1 MRKLSKFAAPLVA
14 LALVA
19 AACGGDDDDDTTDP
33 GTAAPAATEAEPA
46 PEPTEA
52 EAPEETTPEATTAEG
67 TEAPEPET
75 TEPETTTPPAGSIA
89 GIEEGEAI
97 EVGLIADLTGAFA
110 GLVTEIAAA
119 HEVFWDDVNEQGG
132 IAGHPVNLTV
142 VDAGY
147 DVART
152 LELYEGLREDVDIIT
167 MSTGSP
173 HTAAIAPML
182 NEDNLVTTPLSWYS
196 GWAFGEVGQNVYE
209 TYTNYC
215 IESMNGIEFLAGE
228 NDITKVAVLSFP
240 GEYGQDGAAGAKK
253 AIEALGLE
261 LVYDGEGLITPPS
274 ADNPNPDQSAV
285 ISGLV
290 SSGAEMVWFTG
301 NPATLGAIMGGAISQ
316 GFSGVWSGN
325 SPSYSYKML
334 AVEQLAPLL
343 AEYYFPSSY
352 IVPWGA
358 DVPGMAEVVEKMS
371 AARPDL
377 PVSDVYVLAWTEG
390 GWAKAVLEA
399 AAAAGDLSREGIAE
413 AAKTVEVNFQGL
425 APDQNWIGDPNDFVV
440 RESFI
445 YDIDLDVY
453 DPVLLGDGGGATGNV
468 ILAGPYVGDVAAE
481 FDFTEPCFVSG

>member
-1 MRKLSKFAAPLVA
+1 MRQLRKFAAPMVA

-19 AACGGDDDDDTTDP
+19 AACGGDDDDGGGTDP
-33 GTAAPAATEAEPA
+33 TSPPATDAPAPTDAPDEPDDTDG
-46 PEPTEA
+46 PDD
-52 EAPEETTPEATTAEG
+52 

-75 TEPETTTPPAGSIA
+75 PDETPPPADSIA
-89 GIEEGEAI
+89 GIEPGEAI
-97 EVGLIADLTGAFA
+97 EVSMIADLTGAFA

-119 HEVFWDDVNEQGG
+119 HEVFWDDVNAQGG

-147 DVART
+147 GVAKT
-152 LELYEGLREDVDIIT
+152 IELYEGLRQTTDIIT

-173 HTAAIAPML
+173 HTAAIASML
-182 NEDNLVTTPLSWYS
+182 VEDNLVTTPLSWYS
-196 GWAFGEVGQNVYE
+196 GWAFGETGQNVFE

-215 IESMNGIEFLAGE
+215 FESMNAVEYLADA
-228 NDITKVAVLSFP
+228 NDFTKVAVLSFP
-240 GEYGQDGAAGAKK
+240 GEYGQDGAAGAKI
-253 AIEALGLE
+253 AIDALGLE
-261 LVYDGEGLITPPS
+261 LVYDGEGLVTPPS
-274 ADNPNPDQSAV
+274 GDNPNPDQSAV
-285 ISGLV
+285 IAGLV

-301 NPATLGAIMGGAISQ
+301 NPATLGAIMGGAVAQ
-316 GFSGVWSGN
+316 GFTGVWSGN

-343 AEYYFPSSY
+343 GEFYYPSSY

-377 PVSDVYVLAWTEG
+377 PVSDVYILAWTEG
-390 GWAKAVLEA
+390 GWTKAVLEA
-399 AAAAGDLSREGIAE
+399 AAAAGDLSREGIL
-413 AAKTVEVNFQGL
+413 AAAQTVEVNFNGL
-425 APDQNWIGDPNDFVV
+425 APDQNWVGDPNDFAV
-440 RESFI
+440 RESYI

-453 DPVLLGDGGGATGNV
+453 DPVLLGAGGGATGNV
-468 ILAGPYVGDVAAE
+468 ILAGPYVGTVAAE

>member
-1 MRKLSKFAAPLVA
+1 MKRLSKFAAPMVA

-19 AACGGDDDDDTTDP
+19 AACGGDDDDDTTDAATDAP
-33 GTAAPAATEAEPA
+33 APTEAAPAPDTTEAATPDETQPEETTGEGTMA
-46 PEPTEA
+46 PEPTE
-52 EAPEETTPEATTAEG
+52 PEGTTPA
-67 TEAPEPET
+67 
-75 TEPETTTPPAGSIA
+75 AGSIV

-97 EVGLIADLTGAFA
+97 EVAMIADLTGAFA

-152 LELYEGLREDVDIIT
+152 LELYEGLREDTDIIT

-215 IESMNGIEFLAGE
+215 IESMNGIEYLTTA
-228 NDITKVAVLSFP
+228 NDVTKVAVLSFP

-301 NPATLGAIMGGAISQ
+301 NPATLGAIMGGAVAQ
-316 GFSGVWSGN
+316 GYSGIWSGN

-334 AVEQLAPLL
+334 AVEQLQPLL
-343 AEYYFPSSY
+343 GEYYFPSSY

-399 AAAAGDLSREGIAE
+399 AAASGDLSRDGISE
-413 AAKTVEVNFQGL
+413 AAKSVEVDFQGL
-425 APDQNWIGDPNDFVV
+425 APNQNWVGDPNDFVV

-445 YDIDLDVY
+445 YDIDLDLY

-468 ILAGPYVGDVAAE
+468 ILEGPYTGEVAAN
-481 FDFTEPCFVSG
+481 FDFQEPCFVSG

>member
-1 MRKLSKFAAPLVA
+1 MRKVKLGAPLLA

-19 AACGGDDDDDTTDP
+19 AACGGDDDDSADSPSPTQAPPATS
-33 GTAAPAATEAEPA
+33 GT
-46 PEPTEA
+46 
-52 EAPEETTPEATTAEG
+52 PEETTPEEPEATTPE
-67 TEAPEPET
+67 EPEAT
-75 TEPETTTPPAGSIA
+75 TPQTPEEPEETTPPAGSIV
-89 GIEEGEAI
+89 GIGEGEAI

-119 HEVFWDDVNEQGG
+119 HEVFWDDVNANGG

-142 VDAGY
+142 LDAGY
-147 DVART
+147 DIART
-152 LELYEGLREDVDIIT
+152 QEVYEQLRQNTDIIT

-173 HTAAIAPML
+173 HTASIAPLL
-182 NEDNLVTTPLSWYS
+182 NEDNIVTTPLSWYS

-215 IESMNGIEFLAGE
+215 IESMNGIEYLTTA
-228 NDITKVAVLSFP
+228 NNVTKVAVLSFP
-240 GEYGQDGAAGAKK
+240 GEYGQDGAQGAKK

-261 LVYDGEGLITPPS
+261 LAFDGEGLVTPPS

-290 SSGAEMVWFTG
+290 GSGAEMVWFTG
-301 NPATLGAIMGGAISQ
+301 NPATLGAIMGGAVAQ
-316 GFSGVWSGN
+316 GFTGIWSGN

-334 AVEQLAPLL
+334 AVEQLQPLL
-343 AEYYFPSSY
+343 GEYYYPSSY

-377 PVSDVYVLAWTEG
+377 PVSDVYILAWTEG

-413 AAKTVEVNFQGL
+413 AAKTVEVDFQGL
-425 APDQNWIGDPNDFVV
+425 APSQNWVGDPNDFVV
-440 RESFI
+440 RESYI

-468 ILAGPYVGDVAAE
+468 ILEGPYTGEVAAN
-481 FDFTEPCFVSG
+481 FDFTEPCFISG